1 MAVSPSCSLY
11 LEAVQTSQQGHD
23 HEFIAKDVERV
34 FTTYKDTTFAGAV
47 MDNTS
52 ANKKAWEVLKTNY
65 PSRFFQGCTS
75 HGLHLLVKDIFCAT
89 KTKKAGSTEPTYPVD
104 YPFEDMLMFINE
116 CKDIVK
122 FFHNHHVAKAQ
133 LQEMQ
138 KTTGARALVRPCPTR
153 WGTIQQ
159 TCKTLLAS
167 EQHLHAI
174 VSARDFIKGKTAQK
188 KERQD
193 VKDTITDSNFVTLLK
208 KAIAILEPINV
219 LIVKYQSDKVPISEV
234 LPDFHKL
241 PQEFSQLLDN
251 RIIDDQELAY
261 LCKSCASRFQFMYG
275 NAHGL
280 SYMLDPW
287 FIGKGLSRGNRL

>member
-1 MAVSPSCSLY
+1 LY
-11 LEAVQTSQQGHD
+11 LEAVQTGQQGHD
-23 HEFIAKDVERV
+23 HEFIAKDVGRV
-34 FTTYKDTTFAGAV
+34 FTTYKDTTFTGAV

-75 HGLHLLVKDIFCAT
+75 HGLHLVKDIFCAT

-138 KTTGARALVRPCPTR
+138 KTTGARALVRSCPTR

-174 VSARDFIKGKTAQK
+174 VSARDFIKGTAAQK

-193 VKDTITDSNFVTLLK
+193 VKDTITESNFVTLLK
-208 KAIAILEPINV
+208 KAIVILESIDI
-219 LIVKYQSDKVPISEV
+219 LIVKYQSDKVQ
-234 LPDFHKL
+234 K
-241 PQEFSQLLDN
+241 FSQLLDN

-261 LCKSCASRFQFMYG
+261 LCKSCASRFQFMYD
-275 NAHGL
+275 NTHSL
-280 SYMLDPW
+280 SYMLDPR
-287 FIGKGLSRGNRL
+287 FIREGLSRGNRL